1 VYGDEKGKANM
12 NRRFV
17 FAAII
22 ALCALSFAHANLQQ
36 KQKSMSNETKEAGMV
51 QGLRTVIYHVA
62 DLQKAKEWYSNVLGI
77 KPYFDEPFYV
87 GFNVGGFE
95 LGLDPD
101 MKGISRGNNVVAY
114 WGVKD
119 AKASYQ
125 RMQGLGAKKHSDP
138 QEVGGGIITATVTD
152 PDGNV
157 FGIIE
162 NPHFKVE
169 GGE

>member
-1 VYGDEKGKANM
+1 M
-12 NRRFV
+12 NRSFV
-17 FAAII
+17 FAAIL

-36 KQKSMSNETKEAGMV
+36 KQKSMSNEIKEARMF
-51 QGLRTVIYHVA
+51 QGLRTVIYHVG
-62 DLQKAKEWYSNVLGI
+62 DLQKAKEWYSTVLGI

-101 MKGISRGNNVVAY
+101 MKGVSKGNNVVAY

-125 RMQGLGAKKHSDP
+125 RMQKLGAKKHSDP
-138 QEVGGGIITATVTD
+138 QEVGGGIIVATLTD

-169 GGE
+169 GGD

>member
-1 VYGDEKGKANM
+1 MKL
-12 NRRFV
+12 NRRFT

-22 ALCALSFAHANLQQ
+22 VLFALSFAYANLQAE
-36 KQKSMSNETKEAGMV
+36 QKSTPSGTKEAQMF
-51 QGLRTVIYHVA
+51 QGLRTVIYHVD
-62 DLQKAKEWYSNVLGI
+62 DLQKAKEWYSNMLGI
-77 KPYFDEPFYV
+77 KPYFDEAFYV

-101 MKGISRGNNVVAY
+101 MKSISKGNNVIAY

-125 RMQGLGAKKHSDP
+125 RIQQLGAKKHSDP
-138 QEVGGGIITATVTD
+138 QEVGGGIIVATVTD
-152 PDGNV
+152 PFGNV

-162 NPHFKVE
+162 NPHFKIADRE
-169 GGE
+169 